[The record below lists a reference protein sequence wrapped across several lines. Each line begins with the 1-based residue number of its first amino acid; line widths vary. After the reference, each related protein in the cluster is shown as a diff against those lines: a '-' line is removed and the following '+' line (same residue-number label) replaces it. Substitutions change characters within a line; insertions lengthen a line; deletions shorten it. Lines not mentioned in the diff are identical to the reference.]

1 MPESPGATHLL
12 PRVLHR
18 SRVSDLP
25 ADFVPIRLVLA
36 THGTALE
43 LDRPEVIVGR
53 HSECDLQ
60 LPLADVSRR
69 HCRFYFQEGHWFVED
84 GKSLNGVFVNNLKVQ
99 QTEIHLNDCIRIG
112 GYTFVVGPAGEM
124 GLEAP
129 LRKAS

>member
-1 MPESPGATHLL
+1 
-12 PRVLHR
+12 
-18 SRVSDLP
+18 VSDLP

-36 THGTALE
+36 THGTTLE

-60 LPLADVSRR
+60 LPLADVSRH
-69 HCRFYFQEGHWFVED
+69 HCCFYFREGHWFVED
-84 GKSLNGVFVNNLKVQ
+84 RKSLNGVFVNNLKVQ